1 MPRRFS
7 QLLVAASVMIAVL
20 WPGLALAQQMFS
32 VDFPKKFG
40 RPGSCM
46 IKEMDSGGNYL
57 RCRIVI
63 PSGVPANLFIRSVF
77 FTCMPEGSGPC
88 NSTQECPG
96 GGVCITHPNPVEPI
110 GFNVMQPGV
119 RAIDWWGWTN
129 NGDDATLHFDVTI
142 GP

>member
-1 MPRRFS
+1 
-7 QLLVAASVMIAVL
+7 V
-20 WPGLALAQQMFS
+20 LAQQVFS
-32 VDFPKKFG
+32 VDFPKKFE

-57 RCRIVI
+57 RCRIII
-63 PSGVPANLFIRSVF
+63 PSGVPANLYIRSVF
-77 FTCMPEGSGPC
+77 FTCVPQGSGPC
-88 NSTQECPG
+88 NITQECPG
-96 GGVCITHPNPVEPI
+96 GGVCNTHPNPVEPI

-119 RAIDWWGWTN
+119 RAVDWWGWTN